1 MGPIPFFCQ
10 LSRSLYDYRMVTLE
24 IVAAEAILAAA
35 AAIGAATD
43 ANEDYVY
50 SLYFY

>member
-1 MGPIPFFCQ
+1 MSPIPFFCQ
-10 LSRSLYDYRMVTLE
+10 LLRSLYDYRRVTLG
-24 IVAAEAILAAA
+24 IVAAEAVAA
-35 AAIGAATD
+35 GATD